1 MQVFSPGRL
10 TSCPPAGHI
19 DQEDY
24 ESVQALE
31 NVTSSYGDAYS
42 VENVFINTQIVDNV
56 NIRQAMLY
64 ALDRT
69 QLIDG
74 LLGGEGDLA
83 DGFAV
88 PDGPYWKDLTP
99 PPPTPPRPKS
109 WWPPPGRGLGPQ
121 HHLYPL
127 RQQR

>member
-1 MQVFSPGRL
+1 MTYQANPNFWRGEVNIPYANIKVVDGAGLFAGLQSGEIDIV
-10 TSCPPAGHI
+10 PPLLGTI

-24 ESVQALE
+24 ESVKALE

-42 VENVFINTQIVDNV
+42 VENVFINTQIVDNL

-74 LLGGEGDLA
+74 LLGGERC
-83 DGFAV
+83 V
-88 PDGPYWKDLTP
+88 
-99 PPPTPPRPKS
+99 
-109 WWPPPGRGLGPQ
+109 
-121 HHLYPL
+121 
-127 RQQR
+127 